1 MMATVLESGRPRSN
15 DILKKLV
22 VNETK
27 YDSLSDVSLIEESID
42 SALIIDSQIDLNRC
56 EGSHGH

>member
-42 SALIIDSQIDLNRC
+42 SALIIDS
-56 EGSHGH
+56 